1 MTQPDRME
9 GHGGATLQPEKEY
22 FAFLAEGRFMI
33 QRSRSSGEHV
43 FYPRVAAPRTGALD
57 LDWVPASGDG
67 VVHATTVVRRKPP
80 EPAFNVA
87 LVQLAEGPRMM
98 SRVEGVAPQDVR
110 IGMAV
115 RARIDTVE
123 GKPLVVF
130 DAVVQKGQES

>member
-1 MTQPDRME
+1 MTDQSQPAPTADIPL
-9 GHGGATLQPEKEY
+9 HPEKQY

-33 QRSRSSGEHV
+33 QRSRSSGAHV
-43 FYPRVAAPRTGALD
+43 FYPRVAAPRTGERD
-57 LDWVPASGDG
+57 LEWVPASGDG
-67 VVHATTVVRRKPP
+67 TVYATTVVRRKPP

-98 SRVEGVAPQDVR
+98 SRIEGVEPQAVR

-115 RARIDTVE
+115 KARIDTVD

-130 DAVVQKGQES
+130 DAVR

>member
-1 MTQPDRME
+1 MTEEVTQTSAADDAR
-9 GHGGATLQPEKEY
+9 TVQPEKEY

-43 FYPRVAAPRTGALD
+43 FYPRVAEPRTGARD
-57 LDWVPASGDG
+57 LEWVPASGDG
-67 VVHATTVVRRKPP
+67 TVHATTVVRRKPP

-98 SRVEGVAPQDVR
+98 SRVEGVEAQDVR

-115 RARIDTVE
+115 KARIDTVD
-123 GKPLVVF
+123 GKPLIVF
-130 DAVVQKGQES
+130 DAVK